1 MAWSLPLVQLP
12 PPRMIMT
19 PMRTPPAA
27 VATTMA
33 PACHLLVPTANTGAR
48 AQRVASRATMHPR
61 ASCPVAAAQP
71 QQRSRACMFAN
82 DPATISRLEDT
93 LSLAQSLAE
102 VSAHKKTKEDES
114 KSEKAKA
121 ALSLAPQADTD
132 LAKAC
137 TAVHH
142 DFEADPRVPEG
153 CAMTLTVKKLES
165 LATMLGFAI
174 KGDAKRKKAL
184 HFTLQA
190 STRIPPYVPTVH
202 AACLTMAAGGSGNAP
217 GPPVNPPPA

>member
-1 MAWSLPLVQLP
+1 MGNDQASTMQPTYLELSEGASIAEALP
-12 PPRMIMT
+12 
-19 PMRTPPAA
+19 A
-27 VATTMA
+27 
-33 PACHLLVPTANTGAR
+33 
-48 AQRVASRATMHPR
+48 VASRKR
-61 ASCPVAAAQP
+61 AKRRRDGLNVQGH
-71 QQRSRACMFAN
+71 CMFAN

-102 VSAHKKTKEDES
+102 VSAHKKAKEDES

-121 ALSLAPQADTD
+121 ALSLAPQADAD

-137 TAVHH
+137 AAVHH

-165 LATMLGFAI
+165 LATMSGIAI

-190 STRIPPYVPTVH
+190 STRTPPYVPTVH

>member
-1 MAWSLPLVQLP
+1 
-12 PPRMIMT
+12 
-19 PMRTPPAA
+19 
-27 VATTMA
+27 
-33 PACHLLVPTANTGAR
+33 
-48 AQRVASRATMHPR
+48 
-61 ASCPVAAAQP
+61 
-71 QQRSRACMFAN
+71 MFAN

-102 VSAHKKTKEDES
+102 VSARKKTKEDES

-190 STRIPPYVPTVH
+190 SARIPPLRANCARGVPH
-202 AACLTMAAGGSGNAP
+202 HGGGRQRQRARAARQPAPCLAELRPRPRALGSHTCAP
-217 GPPVNPPPA
+217 SNNLVMIRNSWFFYHHGHIWFCFRHPKKLQKQA